1 MAAETGHHPNRSYT
15 DQSGN
20 IHLNGASLFDANESD
35 LGGNVAFRVGSVV
48 NSSGGLTS
56 ITTGLTSI
64 TAAFA
69 NPISTAMSSAAG
81 IPQFCNV
88 GYSTGAGTLEVLALK
103 YTATA
108 GDPKVATSTAVLI
121 SWAAFGTV

>member
-1 MAAETGHHPNRSYT
+1 MAAEAGHQPNRSYV

-35 LGGNVAFRVGSVV
+35 LGGNVAFRVGSVA

-56 ITTGLTSI
+56 ITTGLTTI
-64 TAAFA
+64 AAAFA
-69 NPISTAMSSAAG
+69 NPISSAMSSAAG
-81 IPQFCNV
+81 VPQYCNV
-88 GYSTGAGTLEVLALK
+88 AYSTSAGTLEVLALK